1 MKPIVTLSINP
12 SIDGASETEIV
23 RPIRKMRTTNERYD
37 PGGGGINV
45 ARVIQEL
52 GGRLT
57 AVYIAG
63 GVTGSVLERL
73 VTDCGIDGRRIN
85 SAGHTRI
92 SHVVFERSTGKEY
105 RFVPEGPQV
114 SEPEWRSSLD
124 QLETLDCD
132 YLVASGSLAR
142 GVPTDFYVRVGEI
155 ARRKNARFVLD
166 TSGPALRQTLA
177 AGGVHLVKPSRGE
190 FEELLGEKLPDRKA
204 LKNAALSFVRSTDV
218 ELLVVSMG
226 REGALLAH
234 SEGVEWQEPLDVPVR
249 SAVGA
254 GDSFVAAMTL
264 GLAQGMPRSKA
275 FMFGAAAGTAAVL
288 TPGTE
293 MSRRS
298 DVERIFAELQARAD
312 QIRTQQ

>member
-12 SIDGASETEIV
+12 SIDGASETDVV

-45 ARVIQEL
+45 ARVIGGL
-52 GGRLT
+52 GGQST

-63 GVTGSVLERL
+63 GVTGSLLERL
-73 VTDCGIDGRRIN
+73 VADCGLDGRRVDA
-85 SAGHTRI
+85 AGHTRI
-92 SHVVFERSTGKEY
+92 SHVVFERSTGQEY
-105 RFVPEGPQV
+105 RFVPQGPEI
-114 SEPEWRSSLD
+114 SEPEWRSCLKL
-124 QLETLDCD
+124 LETLECD

-142 GVPTDFYVRVGEI
+142 GVPTDFYVQVGEI

-166 TSGPALRQTLA
+166 TSGRALKHTLV
-177 AGGVHLVKPSRGE
+177 AGGVFLVKPSLGE
-190 FEELLGEKLPDRKA
+190 FEELIERKLPDRKA
-204 LKNAALSFVRSTDV
+204 REDAALSFVRSTDV

-226 REGALLAH
+226 REGALLADR
-234 SEGVEWQEPLDVPVR
+234 EGVQWQEPLDVPVR

-254 GDSFVAAMTL
+254 GDSFVAAMTW
-264 GLAQGMPRSKA
+264 GLAQGMPRGQA

-293 MSRRS
+293 MSRRA
-298 DVERIFAELQARAD
+298 DVERIFAELQTRAKQSQTAR
-312 QIRTQQ
+312 